1 MDIVKIEAEIKQKIE
16 KAFEEIGVS
25 QENAKKYVDYITGK
39 KTEELRAEI
48 EQTISLKREDI
59 EALKENFKVFKE
71 ALDRADFNEDGEIN
85 LFETIEQIFAKIS
98 ANKTELDN
106 KIAEANQKIKESFK
120 YTQEEINNN
129 RVKTDENI
137 QNLAKVVVDTF
148 ESATKNL
155 KTKLENLWK
164 FDATPVDGATTI
176 GDTDNINSN
185 AL

>member
-1 MDIVKIEAEIKQKIE
+1 MNIAKIEAEVKQKIE
-16 KAFEEIGVS
+16 KAFEEIGIS

-59 EALKENFKVFKE
+59 EALKENFKAFKE

-85 LFETIEQIFAKIS
+85 LSETIEQIFAKIS

-106 KIAEANQKIKESFK
+106 KIAETKAQ
-120 YTQEEINNN
+120 INNN
-129 RVKTDENI
+129 KVETDENI

-148 ESATKNL
+148 ESATNNL
-155 KTKLENLWK
+155 KNRLENLWK
-164 FDATPVDGATTI
+164 FDATPVDGTTA
-176 GDTDNINSN
+176 GATDNINSN